1 MFFWAQNDE
10 NDYDVD
16 DDDGKNNNINEKILR
31 KNKNNKQR
39 PIGIAWIA
47 RTSTTENYITFMCK
61 R

>member
-39 PIGIAWIA
+39 PIGIA
-47 RTSTTENYITFMCK
+47 
-61 R
+61 